1 MAVNYLTGN
10 EQPTAAKM
18 NTLWAE
24 ADAVVAKAM
33 DGKCLWFLQHSV
45 GSNYSSLMAYQ
56 ARLDNPWRGIQF
68 WVWTPGDHLSGTT
81 QDKSFLYGMHVFS
94 GVGNLPAAYDE
105 SAVDTSIAAA
115 TIGASDTTNQWAQ
128 SSSSDSLKLHRSLK
142 THTTTVGSTTCHL
155 WDYDEPS
162 PDKKNKWAVAE
173 IQIETHSGSYTLAD
187 SCDRFNFFKIHNL
200 KNQSLTFNFGS
211 NYSVTIAAWEQV
223 CVRRDSVS
231 SGYDSTYKYFFKC
244 NTDDPRWLYF
254 DSHGGLA
261 TTGRISHS
269 STYQSM
275 RANNVTNASFLHS
288 LMDALAA
295 AHLIDFDQH
304 DLLNDVTSE
313 YLTAGAIPADPRI
326 ATSTRVADLV
336 YTGGKVGVIKRAT
349 SGGTQTAATVDFVG
363 FSTLGTILAPY
374 SITVSASG
382 NNVNLAKTSDYIL
395 LLYGLETNL
404 FTWGDRFRAPELG
417 ASGSAT
423 LIKTEFV
430 KFAARNNNAL
440 PVPHYYVASAA
451 AYSDSTTTVAQAATA
466 FDGVLESWV
475 TGSGAQAILTT
486 EGPILKWLE
495 NWAYGP
501 TATTVWPM
509 DEMFHLQINTGG
521 GLDMQTFW
529 PLGLSTDGTSDFRN
543 GWPHGA
549 FQLSRQQSGI
559 DAAANHGR
567 HRLFEGPRKVRQYED
582 STTHK
587 DFTGDPVA
595 PAGADVTQGDI
606 GTLTATS
613 IKAQSCDFNMVVP
626 AFSAGSTGTAQM
638 PRLVPNDALLD
649 LETNKT
655 DSTWTNS
662 NVVAIRTANGN
673 GNWGSF
679 GGSNYLR
686 LNLLKEHFNDLARPV
701 KAARRFAPFNINKI
715 SFPVS
720 TAGMIFETATPT
732 GRAMLVNSG
741 SNGESVL
748 PIDAWVGWHSGDTS
762 YNTPYTDLFNA
773 FGITIRD
780 NGDMADSWDDL
791 TLNPWNGLT
800 RHAEQLW
807 SGFKWV
813 KTVDVLAAA
822 AAYNFKVKRLSAY
835 IPLQL
840 EKSYTGLVGSELHGR
855 WGFKPVSSG
864 ADYKQPISPTRLC
877 GSTFWNYSDVDYEI
891 GPMWM
896 PIDRQSGLNGY
907 SAYYVEAIDTSN
919 TGSTK
924 ATCASQV
931 VEDSGGAVTG
941 GTVTHSAKTSTTFYH
956 TAPAA
961 DKAYRVCIKPTD
973 GVTHSA

>member
-1 MAVNYLTGN
+1 MAVDLLSGN
-10 EQPTAAKM
+10 ELPTAARM
-18 NTLWAE
+18 NSLWAE
-24 ADAVVAKAM
+24 ADAVVAKAL
-33 DGKCLWFLQHSV
+33 DGKSLWFLQHLV
-45 GSNYSSLMAYQ
+45 GANYSSAMGYQ
-56 ARLDNPWRGIQF
+56 ARLDLPWRGIQF
-68 WVWTPGDHLSGTT
+68 WVWTPGDHLSGIT
-81 QDKSFLYGMHVFS
+81 QDRSFLYGMHVFS
-94 GVGNLPAAYDE
+94 GVGNLPAAYNE
-105 SAVDTSIAAA
+105 STIDTAIASA
-115 TIGASDTTNQWAQ
+115 TVGASDTTNQWAQ
-128 SSSSDSLKLHRSLK
+128 SSSGDNIMLNRSLK
-142 THTTTVGSTTCHL
+142 THTTTVGVTTCLL

-162 PDKKNKWAVAE
+162 PDKAHKWAVAE

-187 SCDRFNFFKIHNL
+187 TCDKFNFFKIHNL
-200 KNQSLTFNFGS
+200 KNQALTFNFGS
-211 NYSVTIAAWEQV
+211 NYSVSIAAWEQV
-223 CVRRDSVS
+223 CVRRDTVS

-244 NTDDPRWLYF
+244 RTNDPRWLYF

-261 TTGRISHS
+261 TTARISHS
-269 STYQSM
+269 SVYQSM
-275 RANNVTNASFLHS
+275 RANNITNASYLHS
-288 LMDALAA
+288 LMDALAES
-295 AHLIDFDQH
+295 HLIDFNQH
-304 DLLNDVTSE
+304 DLLNDVTTE
-313 YLTAGAIPADPRI
+313 YYAAGVIPADPRI
-326 ATSTRVADLV
+326 STGTRVADLA
-336 YTGGKVGVIKRAT
+336 YTKGKIGVIKRVT
-349 SGGTQTAATVDFVG
+349 SGATQTAATVDFAG

-374 SITVSASG
+374 SITVSTSG
-382 NNVNLAKTSDYIL
+382 NNVNLATTSDYIL

-404 FTWGDRFRAPELG
+404 FTWDDRFRAPEIG
-417 ASGSAT
+417 ASGSAY
-423 LIKTEFV
+423 LIKTEFI
-430 KFAARNNNAL
+430 KFIARNSNHL
-440 PVPHYYVASAA
+440 PQPHIYIASGA

-475 TGSGAQAILTT
+475 TGSSAQAILTT

-509 DEMFHLQINTGG
+509 DKMFHLQINTGG

-559 DAAANHGR
+559 DAAGYLGR
-567 HRLFEGPRKVRQYED
+567 HRLFEGPRKSRRYED
-582 STTHK
+582 SSTHN

-606 GTLTATS
+606 GTLTDTS

-626 AFSAGSTGTAQM
+626 AFSAGHIDKNQM
-638 PRLVPNDALLD
+638 PRLVPNDILLN

-655 DSTWTNS
+655 DTTWTNS
-662 NVVAIRTANGN
+662 NVASIRTANGD
-673 GNWGSF
+673 GDWSGLV
-679 GGSNYLR
+679 GYNYLR
-686 LNLLKEHFNDLARPV
+686 MNLLKEHFNDLARPV

-715 SFPVS
+715 GFPVS
-720 TAGMIFETATPT
+720 TAGMVFEDSMPT
-732 GRAMLVNSG
+732 GRPMLINHG
-741 SNGESVL
+741 GNAESVL
-748 PIDAWVGWHSGDTS
+748 PIDAWVGWYAGDTS
-762 YNTPYTDLFNA
+762 YNTPYTDLFTA

-780 NGDMADSWDDL
+780 KDDMADTWDDL
-791 TLNPWNGLT
+791 TIAPWDGLSRFAFT
-800 RHAEQLW
+800 IRAD
-807 SGFKWV
+807 FKWV

-835 IPLQL
+835 IPLEF
-840 EKSYTGLVGSELHGR
+840 EKAHTDLTPTGR

-864 ADYKQPISPTRLC
+864 ADYKQPVSPTRLC
-877 GSTFWNYSDVDYEI
+877 GATFWNYADVDY
-891 GPMWM
+891 GNYSQTWM
-896 PIDRQSGLNGY
+896 PIDRQAGLNGY

-919 TGSTK
+919 GLSTK

-941 GTVTHSAKTSTTFYH
+941 GAVSYSAKTTTTFYH